1 MKTSQNGIDLI
12 KLFEGVRLVAYK
24 CPAGVWTIGVGHTGK
39 VGKTPVSYGMT
50 ITNKQVDALLKADIQ
65 KFEKNV
71 NKYNKKYH
79 FNQNQYDALVSFAF
93 YIGSIDQLTNKGKRS
108 IEVIA
113 EKMRLYCRANGK
125 VLAGLLARRL
135 AERKLFLKEV
145 K

>member
-12 KLFEGVRLVAYK
+12 KLFEGTRLVAYK

-71 NKYNKKYH
+71 NKYNRKYH

-93 YIGSIDQLTNKGKRS
+93 NIGSIDQLTNKGKRS

-113 EKMRLYCRANGK
+113 EKIRLYCRANGK
-125 VLAGLLARRL
+125 VLAGLQARRL